1 MKIEK
6 RVILTKEELAII
18 NRAYGILSDYVAECV
33 RVDDSQIGLKDK
45 AQDACACVDDFLCE
59 YAEVYE

>member
-1 MKIEK
+1 MKIEN
-6 RVILTKEELAII
+6 RVILTEEELAIL
-18 NRAYGILSDYVAECV
+18 NRAYEILSDYVAECI

-45 AQDACACVDDFLCE
+45 ATDACACVDDFVCE